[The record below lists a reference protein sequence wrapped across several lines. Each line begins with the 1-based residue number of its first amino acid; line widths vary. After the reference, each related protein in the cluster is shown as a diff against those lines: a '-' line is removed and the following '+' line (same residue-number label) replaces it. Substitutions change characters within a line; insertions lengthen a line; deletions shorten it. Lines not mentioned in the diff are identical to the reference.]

1 MPIRHIYWSRQYGKF
16 RYFWP
21 RLEFFHIEVYLV
33 SARRKFRFASDPAY
47 LLASFP
53 SKKFFGSDII
63 YQSQIVIINPP
74 PKNRPFFLG
83 GGSILNQIFQG
94 EKGSNFLE

>member
-1 MPIRHIYWSRQYGKF
+1 MPIRHIYWSRKYGKY

-21 RLEFFHIEVYLV
+21 RLEIFHIEVYLV
-33 SARRKFRFASDPAY
+33 SARQKFRFASDPAY
-47 LLASFP
+47 LLASSP

-74 PKNRPFFLG
+74 PMIAIMG
-83 GGSILNQIFQG
+83 GLNITI
-94 EKGSNFLE
+94 